1 MGAYNSAY
9 IEMVIA
15 VFMAL
20 FAINFNL
27 YFLLLIGRWRE
38 ALKSEELH
46 WYLALIAASVLAIA
60 LGIRDSSG
68 GMLAAL
74 RHAFFN
80 VSSIT
85 STTGF
90 CTVDYCQWPM
100 FSQLVLLLLMFIGG
114 CAGSTAGGLKISRVI
129 ALVKM
134 GARKLREAASPKR
147 VSVVMYEGKP
157 MTERAQNDIALYFIL
172 YTLLFFAL
180 VVLMSF
186 ENLDF
191 TTTFSAV
198 ATTFNNVGPG
208 LGAVGPTGNF
218 GGFSGP
224 AKLVLSFGM
233 VAGRLEIVPLIVLFA
248 PSTWRA

>member
-1 MGAYNSAY
+1 PRVRQTAKILYLIYVVMTALEVVLLLFGGMSLFDALIHSFGSAGTGGFSNKAASVGAYNSAY

-80 VSSIT
+80 V
-85 STTGF
+85 
-90 CTVDYCQWPM
+90 
-100 FSQLVLLLLMFIGG
+100 
-114 CAGSTAGGLKISRVI
+114 
-129 ALVKM
+129 
-134 GARKLREAASPKR
+134 
-147 VSVVMYEGKP
+147 
-157 MTERAQNDIALYFIL
+157 
-172 YTLLFFAL
+172 
-180 VVLMSF
+180 
-186 ENLDF
+186 
-191 TTTFSAV
+191 
-198 ATTFNNVGPG
+198 
-208 LGAVGPTGNF
+208 
-218 GGFSGP
+218 
-224 AKLVLSFGM
+224 
-233 VAGRLEIVPLIVLFA
+233 
-248 PSTWRA
+248 